1 MKLEERSRLSLT
13 LGIAVSLTSLIGW
26 NQVAVAQN
34 SRTAIDQSVQL
45 SEPVPTRFIS
55 DGSRLVFEQIGLNF
69 TPIEGWEVIRQG
81 GAMTLV
87 MQELDRSLVK
97 ADAQRVRFQRNFT
110 IVTKHKALPI
120 DQQAISDFEEMLKAK
135 MAQNSMVTDFQ
146 VLENRVFNH
155 QGLRDGILVYSSMK
169 LGEFSI
175 MQAHTLISGSNNHFI
190 LSYSDL
196 AERFT
201 SDQETFQ
208 KIWTAIN
215 TVKIVGKSKHR
226 YFDVVV
232 IGGSSIVLLIL
243 FVLINFVRKWR
254 ASRIYSE
261 VANSVYDDKT
271 GGPHVSITQSGVWAF
286 DTDDDL
292 DNRHGDI
299 EVAMRRSSLSK
310 HYNFDSDQSLEG
322 PAGTWISRR
331 SDDNRSKAFR
341 KKEVSEPSV
350 SDDGLCW
357 SNAASSV
364 SNFI

>member
-1 MKLEERSRLSLT
+1 MKLEERSRLSFT

-34 SRTAIDQSVQL
+34 SETAIDKSAQA
-45 SEPVPTRFIS
+45 SEPLPTRFIS
-55 DGSRLVFEQIGLNF
+55 DGSRLVFEKIGLNF
-69 TPIEGWEVIRQG
+69 TPIEGWEVSRQG
-81 GAMTLV
+81 GSMTLV

-97 ADAQRVRFQRNFT
+97 SGDQRVRYQRNFT
-110 IVTKHKALPI
+110 IVTKHNAMPI
-120 DQQAISDFEEMLKAK
+120 DQQAISDFEEMLKVK
-135 MAQNSMVTDFQ
+135 MAQNAMVSDFQ

-175 MQAHTLISGSNNHFI
+175 MQAHALISGSNNHFI

-201 SDQETFQ
+201 SDQESFQ

-215 TVKIVGKSKHR
+215 TVKIVGKPKHR
-226 YFDVVV
+226 YFNVVV
-232 IGGSSIVLLIL
+232 IGGSSMLLVIL

-261 VANSVYDDKT
+261 IANSVYDDKT
-271 GGPHVSITQSGVWAF
+271 GSPHESLTQSGVWAF
-286 DTDDDL
+286 DTDADL
-292 DNRHGDI
+292 DNKHGDI

-310 HYNFDSDQSLEG
+310 HHNVSSDRRSEG

-331 SDDNRSKAFR
+331 SNDKKPKTVR
-341 KKEVSEPSV
+341 KTEVLEPSV